1 METIGYLGF
10 SKFLIEREEEV
21 REIEGG
27 KNIFDKKDCVMRKFV
42 IFKFQHVYPFFKKK
56 KAYTKK
62 IGVCHW
68 KRPKLLGS
76 GHKFLAGLVT

>member
-42 IFKFQHVYPFFKKK
+42 IFKFQHVYPFLKKK
-56 KAYTKK
+56 KRTL
-62 IGVCHW
+62 
-68 KRPKLLGS
+68 RKLGCATGRDQS
-76 GHKFLAGLVT
+76 YSAQAINF